1 MRTSHVAGLLFLAAA
16 ALAQQQQPVEITS
29 EPSHHLVLQNE
40 EVRVFNVTVAPR
52 SSTLVHRHN
61 YDYLFVALGDADVVS
76 TRPGEKP
83 VPLRLRDG
91 EVRFTPGNFAHAA
104 LNEGELP
111 FHNTTIE
118 LLKPSTN
125 VKTCTES
132 CIARSACAD
141 PTSTSCPS
149 SEKRI
154 SSDQWTVSLVT
165 MPPSSRL
172 EKHTHATPHLVVPV
186 SDLDLIQQA
195 GTGSGAIRRAP
206 GEIGWVPAG
215 VTHTLVNN
223 SPRTARFVTLE
234 FKAEKQNP

>member
-1 MRTSHVAGLLFLAAA
+1 M
-16 ALAQQQQPVEITS
+16 
-29 EPSHHLVLQNE
+29 
-40 EVRVFNVTVAPR
+40 RVFNVTVAPR

-141 PTSTSCPS
+141 PTSASCPW

-186 SDLDLIQQA
+186 SDLDLTQQA

-223 SPRTARFVTLE
+223 SPRTAQFVTLE